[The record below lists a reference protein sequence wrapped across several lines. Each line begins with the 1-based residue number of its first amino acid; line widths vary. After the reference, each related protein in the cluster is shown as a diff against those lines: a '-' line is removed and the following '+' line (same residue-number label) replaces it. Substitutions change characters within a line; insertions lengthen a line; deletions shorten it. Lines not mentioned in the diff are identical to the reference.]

1 MTQELLTE
9 VLLNREPI
17 GEQQSDKPKAKRGRP
32 RKADVLAKKAGNR
45 NNLGR
50 PKGDQ
55 AIINEYRS
63 RMLAS
68 PKSAKVLEKIYEAAL
83 DDGHKNQSA
92 AWKLVMDR
100 LLPLSYFEKNGAQSG
115 RASVNIVIT
124 GVNGDT
130 TVIGEADEAE
140 DVSFTERPNEL

>member
-9 VLLNREPI
+9 VLLNREPL

>member
-1 MTQELLTE
+1 
-9 VLLNREPI
+9 
-17 GEQQSDKPKAKRGRP
+17 
-32 RKADVLAKKAGNR
+32 
-45 NNLGR
+45 
-50 PKGDQ
+50 
-55 AIINEYRS
+55 
-63 RMLAS
+63 MLAS

-140 DVSFTERPNEL
+140 DVSFTERPNEF

>member
-9 VLLNREPI
+9 VLLNQER
-17 GEQQSDKPKAKRGRP
+17 SDKPSGDRPKRGRP

-140 DVSFTERPNEL
+140 DVSFTERPNEF